1 MEYIREKARDIPVY
15 GDYDVVVVGGGVA
28 GVSAALAARRTGA
41 KTLLIEKQFMLGGLA
56 TAGIVTIYL
65 PLCDGEGKQI
75 SFGIAEELFKLSM
88 KYGAEEPCP
97 RAWLENT
104 TVKEKAKDRLQLR
117 FNANVFAISMEKIL
131 LEEGVE
137 ILYGTAVCNTTV
149 SRNKIK
155 SIIIENKSGRS
166 AVTVRSVVDA
176 SGDADVVHLCGEQTE
191 TFKQGNILAG
201 WYYYHEDNKYN
212 LKMLGWSDIPEKFK
226 TEEQKRLEKNLKRF
240 EGLDGKELSDMMCAS
255 HSFTLDDFLKNGG
268 INDNH
273 NLGTIATIPQI
284 RMTRRIVSD
293 YEIDDTEMH
302 KEFPDSVG
310 LFSDWRKRGPVYELP
325 FSCLYGKTVKN
336 LITAGRCIS
345 VTEAMWD
352 ITRVIPVCAVSGQAA
367 GTAAALSDNFKSL
380 SVKKLQKT
388 LKSDGVILHERE
400 LR

>member
-104 TVKEKAKDRLQLR
+104 TVEEKAKDRLQLR

-166 AVTVRSVVDA
+166 AVTVKSVVDA

-240 EGLDGKELSDMMCAS
+240 EGLNGKELSDMMCAS

-380 SVKKLQKT
+380 SVKKLQKI